1 MSNIEIKIGLLGNS
15 GVGKTS
21 LIRRFVVDKYE
32 DNFISTIG
40 VDYFDKELI
49 INNKKIKLLIQD
61 SSGQER
67 FRSIS
72 KNYYKNV
79 NGMIFVFDVTNSES
93 FNEGI
98 KYWLTECDN
107 EIKDCKKILVGNKI
121 DLREDMRGINQEKA
135 QKFAESKQM
144 KYFET
149 SAKTGTNVNIIFKEL
164 VELILRDLKVE
175 EGTKNNKLLGNKNSS
190 KKNCC

>member
-61 SSGQER
+61 TSGQER

>member
-1 MSNIEIKIGLLGNS
+1 M
-15 GVGKTS
+15 V
-21 LIRRFVVDKYE
+21 
-32 DNFISTIG
+32 
-40 VDYFDKELI
+40 
-49 INNKKIKLLIQD
+49 
-61 SSGQER
+61 
-67 FRSIS
+67 
-72 KNYYKNV
+72 
-79 NGMIFVFDVTNSES
+79 
-93 FNEGI
+93 
-98 KYWLTECDN
+98 TECDN

-149 SAKTGTNVNIIFKEL
+149 SAKNGTNVNIIFKEL

>member
-149 SAKTGTNVNIIFKEL
+149 SAKNGTNVNIIFKEL